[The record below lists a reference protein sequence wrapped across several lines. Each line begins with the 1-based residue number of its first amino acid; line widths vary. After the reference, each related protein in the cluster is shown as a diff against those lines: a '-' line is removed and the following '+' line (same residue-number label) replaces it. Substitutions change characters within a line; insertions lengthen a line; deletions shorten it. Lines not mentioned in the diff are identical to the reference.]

1 MRKVREVPWQ
11 LSGKT
16 TAVVVE
22 DILEKMPLGFLQEN
36 NREGSFLK
44 EDISEGLS
52 WEVGWVEAKDAI

>member
-1 MRKVREVPWQ
+1 M
-11 LSGKT
+11 
-16 TAVVVE
+16 E